1 MSMVARELEPVAV
14 IRRDPLRF
22 GSGSGLVLSFEV
34 GVEDLRGAL
43 VDANGGTFC
52 DRSADADPTQLG
64 GDPSHLLD
72 RLKALARQILEAG
85 FTFIDADGNKLT
97 DSDGCLPLIGTTV
110 AWPAPVGRDGFAHGH
125 AFADKQWHAVPLSR
139 RVGATLGGPFE
150 DLRRVDGINAANAA
164 VMAVVFDRTRLRS
177 GESETAHSE
186 IAMVVRLQGGISAG
200 TMQIARH
207 RPGQPLAFI
216 KSRLVVGTNGFAG
229 ELGHLPISTSI
240 RESINA
246 DRPRRLAEIS
256 DWWCS
261 CQQRGH
267 LEGLASVRAL
277 MQRLR
282 QSSGYEIEVDAPM
295 GPQITKLLENPDE
308 VLGRALH
315 DVGRLIGGAL
325 ASPILMLDPA
335 SITLSGYLALDSV
348 VDGVRREQHTWS
360 TGVSN
365 SVTID
370 RLDGTANE
378 LVEVRGAALAMFR
391 RQLYRD
397 MSKLIDPDKRA
408 RLTVQLPPTY
418 LEQLK

>member
-1 MSMVARELEPVAV
+1 MSMVVGKLEPVAV

-22 GSGSGLVLSFEV
+22 GSGSGLVLAFEV

-43 VDANGGTFC
+43 VDANGETFC
-52 DRSADADPTQLG
+52 NRAADADPTQLSG
-64 GDPSHLLD
+64 APPHLLN
-72 RLKALARQILEAG
+72 RLKRLAKEILKAG
-85 FTFIDADGNKLT
+85 FRFVDADGTKLI
-97 DSDGCLPLIGTTV
+97 DEDGCLPLLGATV

-125 AFADKQWHAVPLSR
+125 AFVDKQWHSVPLTQ
-139 RVGATLGGPFE
+139 RVGATLRGPFE

-164 VMAVVFDRTRLRS
+164 VMAVVFDRTRSRA
-177 GESETAHSE
+177 GEPETAHSQ

-216 KSRLVVGTNGFAG
+216 KSRLIVGTNGFAG
-229 ELGHLPISTSI
+229 ELGHLPISSSI

-256 DWWCS
+256 DWGCT
-261 CQQRGH
+261 CPQRGH

-282 QSSGYEIEVDAPM
+282 DSSGYEIEDDAPM
-295 GPQITKLLENPDE
+295 GPQITKLLKNPDE
-308 VLGRALH
+308 VLARALH
-315 DVGRLIGGAL
+315 DIGRLIGGAL

-335 SITLSGYLALDSV
+335 SITLSGYLALDAV
-348 VDGVRREQHTWS
+348 VEGVRREKHTWS

-370 RLDGTANE
+370 RLEGTTND
-378 LVEVRGAALAMFR
+378 LVEMRGAALAMFR

-397 MSKLIDPDKRA
+397 MSKLTDPDKRE
-408 RLTVQLPPTY
+408 RLVVQLPPAY
-418 LEQLK
+418 LRELD